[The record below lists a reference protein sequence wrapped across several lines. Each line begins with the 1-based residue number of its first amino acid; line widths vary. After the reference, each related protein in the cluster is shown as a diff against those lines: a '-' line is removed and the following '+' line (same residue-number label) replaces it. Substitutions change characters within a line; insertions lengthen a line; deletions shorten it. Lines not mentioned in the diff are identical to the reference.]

1 MEQTKRFY
9 WLKLKKD
16 FLKEKAMMKL
26 KCKYPEKGKI
36 YTYIYLELLLETLDI
51 EGKYYFEG
59 VEDTI
64 EEEIALEFI
73 EDPEDVAFTL
83 NYLEQVNLLV
93 RNENYIQLVK
103 IKEMTGSE
111 TADAERMRRNRKP
124 HPNSV
129 IAAEQCS
136 NRLEQCSNDP
146 NNVRQRKRKRKS
158 KSKNNITDD
167 DRTGENPR
175 AGNNV
180 FWIPNDDSE
189 YQCLCDELILSDPHM
204 RPDVEIRVDEERN
217 LIEEMF
223 SSYDHQKVI
232 RAMKKARDNGAK
244 SFTYARKILLEQG
257 QSAYTSPKANKQDLV
272 IPKTNWKDFVECVK
286 SGAMREML
294 EQTPEEYRELIL
306 QKTVFYSA
314 SEITKTLRI
323 AHIEFDDCFEG
334 VEKVYAYFSYLLKW
348 KNYFFRLAREQ
359 QPFSTSE
366 EQEVY
371 SLAKID
377 QMWGYGSGLLEG
389 Y

>member
-1 MEQTKRFY
+1 
-9 WLKLKKD
+9 
-16 FLKEKAMMKL
+16 
-26 KCKYPEKGKI
+26 
-36 YTYIYLELLLETLDI
+36 
-51 EGKYYFEG
+51 
-59 VEDTI
+59 
-64 EEEIALEFI
+64 
-73 EDPEDVAFTL
+73 
-83 NYLEQVNLLV
+83 
-93 RNENYIQLVK
+93 
-103 IKEMTGSE
+103 MTGSE
-111 TADAERMRRNRKP
+111 SESAVRMRKSRQNGNYKIIR
-124 HPNSV
+124 S
-129 IAAEQCS
+129 EQCADTGAQCA
-136 NRLEQCSNDP
+136 NTYEQCADTGAQCANTYEQCAD
-146 NNVRQRKRKRKS
+146 NLHNVRQRKRK
-158 KSKNNITDD
+158 SKNNNTDD

-175 AGNNV
+175 AGNNI
-180 FWIPNDDSE
+180 FWTPNADSD
-189 YQCLCDELILSDPHM
+189 YQCLCDELILFDPHM

-223 SSYDHQKVI
+223 SSYDNQKVI

-272 IPKTNWKDFVECVK
+272 IQKTNWADFVECVK
-286 SGAMREML
+286 SDAMREML

-348 KNYFFRLAREQ
+348 NNYFFRLAREQ
-359 QPFSTSE
+359 QPSSTPE

-371 SLAKID
+371 SLAKFD

>member
-1 MEQTKRFY
+1 
-9 WLKLKKD
+9 
-16 FLKEKAMMKL
+16 
-26 KCKYPEKGKI
+26 
-36 YTYIYLELLLETLDI
+36 
-51 EGKYYFEG
+51 
-59 VEDTI
+59 
-64 EEEIALEFI
+64 
-73 EDPEDVAFTL
+73 
-83 NYLEQVNLLV
+83 
-93 RNENYIQLVK
+93 
-103 IKEMTGSE
+103 MTGSE
-111 TADAERMRRNRKP
+111 SESAVRMRKSRQNGNYKIIR
-124 HPNSV
+124 S
-129 IAAEQCS
+129 EQCADTGAQCA
-136 NRLEQCSNDP
+136 NTYEQCADTGAQCANTYEQCADTGAQCA
-146 NNVRQRKRKRKS
+146 NTYEQCADIGAQCANTYEQCADTGAQCANTYEQCADNLHNVRQRKRKRKS
-158 KSKNNITDD
+158 KNNNTDD

-175 AGNNV
+175 AGNNI
-180 FWIPNDDSE
+180 FWTPNADSD
-189 YQCLCDELILSDPHM
+189 YQCLCDELILFDPHM

-223 SSYDHQKVI
+223 SSYDNQKVI

-272 IPKTNWKDFVECVK
+272 IQKTNWADFVECVK
-286 SGAMREML
+286 SDAMREML

-348 KNYFFRLAREQ
+348 NNYFFRLAREQ
-359 QPFSTSE
+359 QPSSTPE

-371 SLAKID
+371 SLAKFD